1 MRWARERG
9 SAEEL
14 SYQRE
19 AEHLTLARVLIA
31 QGQSKEAMLLL
42 ERLLSAA
49 ESGGRTNSVIEI
61 MVLQA
66 LALRSEGY
74 EVRALSA
81 LKRALEL
88 AAREGYV
95 RTFVDEGIEMVE
107 LLMQARTA
115 CREGGETRPRRSH
128 ADYVDKLLA
137 AFEQSLPSRQTPP
150 PTVHR
155 SVEPLSERELEVLEL
170 VAAGLKNQEI
180 AQELFVVV
188 GTVKAHINS
197 IYRKLG
203 VHSRVQA
210 VSRAKELHLLNED
223 V

>member
-1 MRWARERG
+1 MRWARER
-9 SAEEL
+9 SSVEEL

-61 MVLQA
+61 LVLQS

-74 EVRALSA
+74 EVPALSA
-81 LKRALEL
+81 LERALEF
-88 AAREGYV
+88 AAPEGYV
-95 RTFVDEGIEMVE
+95 RTFVDEGVVMAR
-107 LLMQARTA
+107 LLTHALETYRQGR
-115 CREGGETRPRRSH
+115 ETRSCRSH
-128 ADYVDKLLA
+128 LDYIGKLLA
-137 AFEQSLPSRQTPP
+137 AFEHSLPSWQTPP
-150 PTVHR
+150 GVHR
-155 SVEPLSERELEVLEL
+155 SAGPLSERELEVLEL

-210 VSRAKELHLLNED
+210 VSRAKELNLLNED